1 MGQFRSALLQYR
13 ILRSRR
19 VGPNKV
25 SQDLCAGA
33 LVDGNPEVISRNYI
47 PSTGYHAANHIFL
60 KNDLHLNTDTVADS
74 NGACSIRAY
83 VVPGNRIVGRFIV
96 RYHQSSNVT
105 GDDIAGRWG
114 CTAYGVVTGP
124 NDTNDASRTES

>member
-1 MGQFRSALLQYR
+1 INNYSHT
-13 ILRSRR
+13 ISSRCCSWR

-25 SQDLCAGA
+25 TQDLCAGA
-33 LVDGNPEVISRNYI
+33 LVDGNSEVISRNYI
-47 PSTGYHAANHIFL
+47 PSTGCQAANRIVL
-60 KNDLHLNTDTVADS
+60 KNDLDLNTDTVADRS
-74 NGACSIRAY
+74 GACSIRAY

-114 CTAYGVVTGP
+114 CTADGVVRGP
-124 NDTNDASRTES
+124 NCKA